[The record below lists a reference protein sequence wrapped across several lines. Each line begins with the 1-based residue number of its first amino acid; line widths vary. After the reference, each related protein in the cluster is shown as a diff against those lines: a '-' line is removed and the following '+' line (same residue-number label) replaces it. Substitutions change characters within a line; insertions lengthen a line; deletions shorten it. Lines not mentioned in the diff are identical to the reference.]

1 LEFYSLRGVFE
12 VDFINNAEKK
22 ILLIDDEKDITD
34 LIEDILLKEGFKNI
48 RKAYCGID
56 GITICMDEKPD
67 VVVLDIMLPDVD
79 GIEVCKRI
87 REFSYCPILFLS
99 AKNSD
104 VDKIV
109 GLSMGGDDYITKP
122 FSPREI
128 AFRIK
133 AQIRR
138 QKYDGLKE
146 ESKNETIK
154 FGNITIDKS
163 HSQVYREDI
172 EVNLTA
178 KEYKLL
184 LYLAENSNKIVN
196 KERLC
201 EVVWGEDYLGYD
213 NTISVHVRHLREKLE
228 ENPSKPE
235 IIVTVIGLGY
245 KLVKRNEQ

>member
-1 LEFYSLRGVFE
+1 MNLAN
-12 VDFINNAEKK
+12 DADKK
-22 ILLIDDEKDITD
+22 VLLIDDEKDITD
-34 LIEDILLKEGFKNI
+34 LIEEVLLKEGFKNV
-48 RKAYCGID
+48 RKAHCGLD
-56 GITICMDEKPD
+56 GITLCKDEKPD
-67 VVVLDIMLPDVD
+67 VVVLDIMLPDID

-87 REFSYCPILFLS
+87 RQFSYCPILFLS

-104 VDKIV
+104 IDKIV

-133 AQIRR
+133 AQLRR
-138 QKYDGLKE
+138 QQYDCRKE
-146 ESKNETIK
+146 VSDSRNETINV
-154 FGNITIDKS
+154 GNITIERL
-163 HSQVYREDI
+163 HSQVYKHGV
-172 EVNLTA
+172 EVKLTA
-178 KEYKLL
+178 KEYKLI
-184 LYLAENSNKIVN
+184 LYLAENPNKIIN

-201 EVVWGEDYLGYD
+201 EVVWGEDYMGYD

-245 KLVKRNEQ
+245 KLVKGNE

>member
-1 LEFYSLRGVFE
+1 M
-12 VDFINNAEKK
+12 DFINNAEKK

-48 RKAYCGID
+48 KKAFCGID
-56 GITICMDEKPD
+56 GITICKDEKPD

-79 GIEVCKRI
+79 GIEVCKKI

-133 AQIRR
+133 AQLRR

-146 ESKNETIK
+146 ENETKDETIK
-154 FGNITIDKS
+154 VGNITIHKS
-163 HSQVYREDI
+163 HSQVYRDDK
-172 EVNLTA
+172 EVRLTA
-178 KEYKLL
+178 KEYNLF
-184 LYLAENSNKIVN
+184 LYLAENPNRIVN

-201 EVVWGEDYLGYD
+201 EVVWGEEYLGYD

-245 KLVKRNEQ
+245 KLVKRNE

>member
-1 LEFYSLRGVFE
+1 
-12 VDFINNAEKK
+12 
-22 ILLIDDEKDITD
+22 
-34 LIEDILLKEGFKNI
+34 
-48 RKAYCGID
+48 
-56 GITICMDEKPD
+56 
-67 VVVLDIMLPDVD
+67 MLPDVD

-133 AQIRR
+133 AQLRR

-146 ESKNETIK
+146 ESKNETIR
-154 FGNITIDKS
+154 FGNITIDKA
-163 HSQVYREDI
+163 HSQVYREEI

-245 KLVKRNEQ
+245 KLVKRNEK

>member
-1 LEFYSLRGVFE
+1 MDL
-12 VDFINNAEKK
+12 INNADKK

-56 GITICMDEKPD
+56 GITICKNEKPD

-79 GIEVCKRI
+79 GIEVCKKI
-87 REFSYCPILFLS
+87 REFSYCPLLFLS

-133 AQIRR
+133 AQLRR
-138 QKYDGLKE
+138 QQYDGIKE
-146 ESKNETIK
+146 VNESRNETIRI
-154 FGNITIDKS
+154 GDITIDTLY
-163 HSQVYREDI
+163 SQVYRNDT

-184 LYLAENSNKIVN
+184 LYLAENLNRIVN

-201 EVVWGEDYLGYD
+201 EVVWGEDYIGYD

-228 ENPSKPE
+228 KNPSKPE
-235 IIVTVIGLGY
+235 IIITVIGLGY
-245 KLVKRNEQ
+245 KLVKRNE

>member
-1 LEFYSLRGVFE
+1 MDL
-12 VDFINNAEKK
+12 INNADKK

-34 LIEDILLKEGFKNI
+34 LVEDILLKEGFKNV

-56 GITICMDEKPD
+56 GISICKDEKPD

-79 GIEVCKRI
+79 GIEVCKKI

-133 AQIRR
+133 AQLRR
-138 QKYDGLKE
+138 QQYDGIKE
-146 ESKNETIK
+146 VNESRNETIRI
-154 FGNITIDKS
+154 GDITIDILY
-163 HSQVYREDI
+163 SQVYRNDT

-184 LYLAENSNKIVN
+184 LYLAENLNRIVN

-201 EVVWGEDYLGYD
+201 EVVWGEDYIGYD

-228 ENPSKPE
+228 KNPSKPE
-235 IIVTVIGLGY
+235 IIITVIGLGY
-245 KLVKRNEQ
+245 KLVKRNE

>member
-1 LEFYSLRGVFE
+1 M
-12 VDFINNAEKK
+12 DFINNAEKK

-133 AQIRR
+133 AQLRR
-138 QKYDGLKE
+138 QKYDGIKE
-146 ESKNETIK
+146 ERKNETIK

-163 HSQVYREDI
+163 HSQVYRADI

-235 IIVTVIGLGY
+235 IIVTIIGLGY
-245 KLVKRNEQ
+245 KLVKRNKQ

>member
-1 LEFYSLRGVFE
+1 MNLV
-12 VDFINNAEKK
+12 NNADKK
-22 ILLIDDEKDITD
+22 VLLIDDEKDITD
-34 LIEDILLKEGFKNI
+34 LVEDVLLKEGFKNI
-48 RKAYCGID
+48 RKVYCGLE
-56 GITICMDEKPD
+56 GITICKDEKPD
-67 VVVLDIMLPDVD
+67 VVVLDIMLPDID

-104 VDKIV
+104 IDKIV

-133 AQIRR
+133 AQLRR
-138 QKYDGLKE
+138 QQQYDSIRE
-146 ESKNETIK
+146 VSDSRNEAIK
-154 FGNITIDKS
+154 IGNIIIDRL
-163 HSQVYREDI
+163 HSQAYREDV
-172 EVNLTA
+172 EVKLTA
-178 KEYKLL
+178 KEYQLL
-184 LYLAENSNKIVN
+184 LYLAENPNKIVN

-201 EVVWGEDYLGYD
+201 EVVWGEDYMGYD
-213 NTISVHVRHLREKLE
+213 NTISVHIRHLREKLE

-245 KLVKRNEQ
+245 KLIKRNE

>member
-1 LEFYSLRGVFE
+1 MNLVN
-12 VDFINNAEKK
+12 DADKK

-48 RKAYCGID
+48 RKAHCGLD
-56 GITICMDEKPD
+56 GITICEDEKPD
-67 VVVLDIMLPDVD
+67 VVVLDIMLPDID
-79 GIEVCKRI
+79 GIEVCKCI
-87 REFSYCPILFLS
+87 RQFSYCPILFLS

-104 VDKIV
+104 IDKIV

-133 AQIRR
+133 AQLRR
-138 QKYDGLKE
+138 QQYAGIKE
-146 ESKNETIK
+146 VSDSRNETIK
-154 FGNITIDKS
+154 FGNITIDRL
-163 HSQVYREDI
+163 HSQVYREDV
-172 EVNLTA
+172 EVKLTA
-178 KEYKLL
+178 KEYKLF

-201 EVVWGEDYLGYD
+201 EVVWGEDYIGYD
-213 NTISVHVRHLREKLE
+213 NTISVHVRRLREKLE
-228 ENPSKPE
+228 ENPSKPK

-245 KLVKRNEQ
+245 KLVKRNE